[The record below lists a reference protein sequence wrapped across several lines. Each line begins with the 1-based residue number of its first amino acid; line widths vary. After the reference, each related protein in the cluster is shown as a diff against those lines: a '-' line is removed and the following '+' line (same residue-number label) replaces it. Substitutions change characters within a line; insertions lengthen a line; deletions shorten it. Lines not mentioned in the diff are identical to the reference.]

1 MGDPGGIGPEVTLKA
16 LLQERALPKA
26 KYILFG
32 SRKVIVSEIKGLKAE
47 KDNIIFSVQEPD
59 PSFKLQVKGRPCKE
73 NGKASFCWFK
83 AGVKAAESGK
93 IQALVTA
100 PISKHSWNLGGIKW
114 RGHTDYLNNT
124 YSEAIMSFFS
134 DKLKVAL
141 FSHHLPL
148 KEAIEKIEQKALQ
161 DFFLLLNR
169 VLNKFSKI
177 TYQFFVAGLNPHAGE
192 EGLLGTEEIE
202 KIIPA
207 IKYCQSKGVPIS
219 GPFPP
224 DIVCRKALNEPQK
237 IVIALYHDQGLI
249 AFKLSAF
256 DEGVNVTLGLPFIR
270 TSPDHGTAF
279 DIAGRGLA
287 DPKSMIEA
295 IKMAVKFNAE
305 KIIHRKP

>member
-16 LLQERALPKA
+16 LLQKRALPKA
-26 KYILFG
+26 EYILFG
-32 SRKVIVSEIKGLKAE
+32 SRKVIDSEIKGLKAE
-47 KDNIIFSVQEPD
+47 KDNILFSVQEPD
-59 PSFKLQVKGRPCKE
+59 SSFKLHVKGRPCKE
-73 NGKASFCWFK
+73 NGKASFSWFK
-83 AGVKAAESGK
+83 AGVKAVESGK

-100 PISKHSWNLGGIKW
+100 PISKHSWSLGGIKW
-114 RGHTDYLNNT
+114 SGHTDYLNHT
-124 YSEAIMSFFS
+124 YPEAIMSFFS

-148 KEAIEKIEQKALQ
+148 KEAIEKIEQKALE

-169 VLNKFSKI
+169 ILNRSSAIKYHFL
-177 TYQFFVAGLNPHAGE
+177 VAGLNPHAGE

-207 IKYCQSKGVPIS
+207 VKYCQSKGMPIS

-249 AFKLSAF
+249 AFKLGAF

-279 DIAGRGLA
+279 NIAGRGLA
-287 DPKSMIEA
+287 VPKSMIEA
-295 IKMAVKFNAE
+295 IKMAVKLNAE
-305 KIIHRKP
+305 KILPS

>member
-16 LLQERALPKA
+16 LIQKSALPKA
-26 KYILFG
+26 EYILFG
-32 SRKVIVSEIKGLKAE
+32 SKKVIAIAIKDLKAE
-47 KDNIIFSVQEPD
+47 KDNILFSIQD
-59 PSFKLQVKGRPCKE
+59 PGPFFKLQVKGCPSKE

-100 PISKHSWNLGGIKW
+100 PISKYSWNLGGIKW
-114 RGHTDYLNNT
+114 RGHTDYLNHI
-124 YSEAIMSFFS
+124 YPEAIMSFFS

-148 KEAIEKIEQKALQ
+148 TEAIEKIEQKSLQ

-169 VLNKFSKI
+169 ILNKPSKI
-177 TYQFFVAGLNPHAGE
+177 SYHFFVAGLNPHAGE
-192 EGLLGTEEIE
+192 EGMLGTEEIE

-207 IKYCQSKGVPIS
+207 IKYCQGKGMPIS

-249 AFKLSAF
+249 AFKLCAF

-279 DIAGRGLA
+279 DIAGRGRA
-287 DPKSMIEA
+287 DPKSMVEA
-295 IKMAVKFNAE
+295 IKMAVKFSAE
-305 KIIHRKP
+305 KILPS